1 MKTIPDNALTLEERE
16 LALLLSRQ
24 GPHGE
29 PSAALDS
36 RILGAAHAAVG
47 RHPTRKPKPRWP
59 VAMGLAASVVL
70 AVGIAWQLRPVQQ
83 SATLSEA
90 PVAYPAGENS
100 AAAASD
106 SGMASAQPAEAAN
119 ETAVAD
125 RAASVAPAPVDV
137 VAPPAAPISKPQPL
151 PAPALA
157 RSRQPRPTTQ
167 TLAPSA
173 SPVVGPPGRYDAGI
187 APPAPPPPAP
197 AATMAPA
204 EATEPAPAFVAD
216 AQADAL
222 ARQEAA
228 AVQEAVHNSNAAA
241 AKQAATHGDK
251 AASARDMEPNRELD
265 RVEVSGSRL
274 RRTDLQVPV
283 SEDAQLAVDEWLER
297 VRTRYGLGDAGAA
310 RQSLLLFVR
319 DHPEEPV
326 PDDLEPLLDK

>member
-1 MKTIPDNALTLEERE
+1 
-16 LALLLSRQ
+16 
-24 GPHGE
+24 
-29 PSAALDS
+29 
-36 RILGAAHAAVG
+36 
-47 RHPTRKPKPRWP
+47 
-59 VAMGLAASVVL
+59 
-70 AVGIAWQLRPVQQ
+70 
-83 SATLSEA
+83 
-90 PVAYPAGENS
+90 
-100 AAAASD
+100 
-106 SGMASAQPAEAAN
+106 
-119 ETAVAD
+119 
-125 RAASVAPAPVDV
+125 
-137 VAPPAAPISKPQPL
+137 
-151 PAPALA
+151 
-157 RSRQPRPTTQ
+157 
-167 TLAPSA
+167 
-173 SPVVGPPGRYDAGI
+173 
-187 APPAPPPPAP
+187 
-197 AATMAPA
+197 MAPA

-241 AKQAATHGDK
+241 AKQAATHGAK